1 MSRSGPAGEK
11 NRLWW
16 PDEPENIASRRGI
29 CKVIVLGIETSC
41 DETAAAVY
49 DSARGLRSHCL
60 YSQVAI
66 HAPFGGVVPELASR
80 DHIRKLLP
88 LIDRALVE
96 AGVTPADL
104 AGVAYTA
111 GPGLVG
117 ALLVG
122 ATVGVGLAVGW
133 GLPAVPVHHMEAHL
147 LAALLEDDPP
157 AFPFVALLVSG
168 GHTLLIEVAGIG
180 RYRILGETLDDA
192 AGEAFDKGAK
202 LLGLPYPGGPHL
214 ALLAERGQPGQ
225 YRFPRPMLKS
235 PDLNFS
241 FSGLKTALAVRVR
254 DLEAGGQFADAGT
267 ADRTRADLAASY
279 QQAIID
285 TLAGKSLR
293 ALAATG
299 HRRLVVAGGVG
310 ANRALREQLRG
321 ELLRLGGTVY
331 YPRTEFCTDNGA
343 MIAFTGCQRLALAP
357 AAYTSVRV
365 EARPRWPLE
374 ELTEP

>member
-1 MSRSGPAGEK
+1 
-11 NRLWW
+11 
-16 PDEPENIASRRGI
+16 
-29 CKVIVLGIETSC
+29 
-41 DETAAAVY
+41 
-49 DSARGLRSHCL
+49 
-60 YSQVAI
+60 
-66 HAPFGGVVPELASR
+66 VVPELASR

-88 LIDRALVE
+88 LIDRALAE
-96 AGVTPADL
+96 AAVTPADL
-104 AGVAYTA
+104 SGVAYTA

-133 GLPAVPVHHMEAHL
+133 GVPAVPVHHLEAHL

-214 ALLAERGQPGQ
+214 AELALRGRPDQ

-235 PDLNFS
+235 PELDFS

-254 DLEAGGQFADAGT
+254 DLKASGQFADAGT

-279 QQAIID
+279 QQAIVD
-285 TLAGKSLR
+285 TLMGKSLR
-293 ALAATG
+293 ALDATG

-310 ANRALREQLRG
+310 ANRALREQLRA
-321 ELLRLGGTVY
+321 ELSRRGGTVY

-343 MIAFTGCQRLALAP
+343 MIAFTGCQRLALEP
-357 AAYTSVRV
+357 AAYSSIRV

>member
-1 MSRSGPAGEK
+1 MR
-11 NRLWW
+11 
-16 PDEPENIASRRGI
+16 
-29 CKVIVLGIETSC
+29 VLGIESSC
-41 DETAAAVY
+41 DETAAAVVTE
-49 DSARGLRSHCL
+49 DGEVLTDVVA
-60 YSQVAI
+60 SQIAM
-66 HAPFGGVVPELASR
+66 HGPYGGIVPELASR
-80 DHIRKLLP
+80 AHMQAIIPVIREAVAGLEGGLDA
-88 LIDRALVE
+88 IDAI
-96 AGVTPADL
+96 AVTE
-104 AGVAYTA
+104 

-117 ALLVG
+117 SLLVG
-122 ATVGVGLAVGW
+122 VQVAKALAWSLGKPLVGVN
-133 GLPAVPVHHMEAHL
+133 HL
-147 LAALLEDDPP
+147 DGHLAAVYLRRSGRDEPVEVPEL
-157 AFPFVALLVSG
+157 PFVGLLVSG
-168 GHTLLIEVAGIG
+168 GHTALYRVDSFADIELLAQT
-180 RYRILGETLDDA
+180 RDDA

-214 ALLAERGQPGQ
+214 AVLAEKGQPGR

-254 DLEAGGQFADAGT
+254 DLEADGQLADAGT

-285 TLAGKSLR
+285 TLVGKSLR

-310 ANRALREQLRG
+310 ANRSLREHFRA

-343 MIAFTGCQRLALAP
+343 MIAFTGCQRLSRAP
-357 AAYTSVRV
+357 AAYTSIRV

>member
-1 MSRSGPAGEK
+1 M
-11 NRLWW
+11 
-16 PDEPENIASRRGI
+16 
-29 CKVIVLGIETSC
+29 IVLGIETSC

-49 DSARGLRSHCL
+49 DTARGLLSHCL
-60 YSQVAI
+60 YSQVAT

-80 DHIRKLLP
+80 DHIRKLIP
-88 LIDRALVE
+88 LVE
-96 AGVTPADL
+96 SALASARVTPTDL

-111 GPGLVG
+111 GPGLQG

-147 LAALLEDDPP
+147 LAALLEDEQP

-168 GHTLLIEVAGIG
+168 GHTLLVEVAGLG

-202 LLGLPYPGGPHL
+202 LLGLPYPGGPEL
-214 ALLAERGQPGQ
+214 ARLAERGRVGQ
-225 YRFPRPMLKS
+225 YRFPRPMLKA
-235 PDLNFS
+235 PGLDFS
-241 FSGLKTALAVRVR
+241 FSGLKTALVLRVR
-254 DLEAGGQFADAGT
+254 ELEARGPIGEAL
-267 ADRTRADLAASY
+267 RADLAADY
-279 QQAIID
+279 QQAIVD
-285 TLAGKSLR
+285 TLVGKSVR
-293 ALAATG
+293 ALDATG

-310 ANRALREQLRG
+310 ANRSLREQLRA
-321 ELLRLGGTVY
+321 ELSRTGATVY

-343 MIAFTGCQRLALAP
+343 MIAYTGCQRLALSP
-357 AAYTSVRV
+357 GAYSSVRV

-374 ELTEP
+374 ELTGT

>member
-1 MSRSGPAGEK
+1 M
-11 NRLWW
+11 
-16 PDEPENIASRRGI
+16 
-29 CKVIVLGIETSC
+29 IVLGIETSC

-49 DSARGLRSHCL
+49 DTARGLLSHCL
-60 YSQVAI
+60 YSQVTT

-88 LIDRALVE
+88 LIDEALASAAV
-96 AGVTPADL
+96 VPSDL

-147 LAALLEDDPP
+147 LAALLEDEQP
-157 AFPFVALLVSG
+157 AFPFIALLVSG
-168 GHTLLIEVAGIG
+168 GHTLLVEVAGLG

-202 LLGLPYPGGPHL
+202 LLGLPYPGGPEL
-214 ALLAERGQPGQ
+214 ARLAALGRVGQ
-225 YRFPRPMLKS
+225 YRFPRPMLKV
-235 PDLNFS
+235 PGLDFS
-241 FSGLKTALAVRVR
+241 FSGLKTALALRVR
-254 DLEAGGQFADAGT
+254 DLEARGPLSEAL
-267 ADRTRADLAASY
+267 RADLAADY
-279 QQAIID
+279 QQAIVD
-285 TLAGKSLR
+285 TLVGKSVR
-293 ALAATG
+293 ALSVTG
-299 HRRLVVAGGVG
+299 HQRLVVAGGVG
-310 ANRALREQLRG
+310 ANRALREQLRA
-321 ELLRLGGTVY
+321 ELSRTGATVY

-357 AAYTSVRV
+357 GAYSSVRV

-374 ELTEP
+374 ELTGP

>member
-1 MSRSGPAGEK
+1 VSRSGSAGEK
-11 NRLWW
+11 NRLLW

-60 YSQVAI
+60 YSQVAT

-88 LIDRALVE
+88 LIDRSLAE
-96 AGVTPADL
+96 AGVIPADL
-104 AGVAYTA
+104 DGVAYTA

-133 GLPAVPVHHMEAHL
+133 RVPAVPVHHMEAHL
-147 LAALLEDDPP
+147 LAVLLEDDPP
-157 AFPFVALLVSG
+157 GFPFVALLVSG
-168 GHTLLIEVAGIG
+168 GHTLLIEVAGLG
-180 RYRILGETLDDA
+180 RYRTLGETLDDA

-214 ALLAERGQPGQ
+214 ARLAERGQRDRYP
-225 YRFPRPMLKS
+225 FPRPMLKS
-235 PDLNFS
+235 PGLDFS

-254 DLEAGGQFADAGT
+254 DLESAGLFRDAAT
-267 ADRTRADLAASY
+267 AHRTRADLAASY

-285 TLAGKSLR
+285 TLVGKTVR
-293 ALAATG
+293 AMAATG
-299 HRRLVVAGGVG
+299 QQRLVIAGGVG
-310 ANRALREQLRG
+310 ANRALREQFRT
-321 ELLRLGGTVY
+321 ELSSLGAAVY

-343 MIAFTGCQRLALAP
+343 MIAFAGCQRLAVKP

>member
-1 MSRSGPAGEK
+1 M
-11 NRLWW
+11 
-16 PDEPENIASRRGI
+16 
-29 CKVIVLGIETSC
+29 IVLGIETSC

-49 DSARGLRSHCL
+49 DTARGLRSHCL
-60 YSQVAI
+60 YSQVAT

-88 LIDRALVE
+88 LVSLALRE
-96 AGVTPADL
+96 AGVVPGDL

-133 GLPAVPVHHMEAHL
+133 GVPAVPVHHMEAHL
-147 LAALLEDDPP
+147 LAALLEEDQPE
-157 AFPFVALLVSG
+157 FPFVALLVSG
-168 GHTLLIEVAGIG
+168 GHSLLVEVAGLG

-192 AGEAFDKGAK
+192 AGEAFDKVAK
-202 LLGLPYPGGPHL
+202 LLGLPYPGGPML
-214 ALLAERGQPGQ
+214 ARLAEQGRTGQ
-225 YRFPRPMLKS
+225 YRFPRPMLKA
-235 PDLNFS
+235 PGLDFS
-241 FSGLKTALAVRVR
+241 FSGLKTALAIKVRE
-254 DLEAGGQFADAGT
+254 LTAAGGLNDAV
-267 ADRTRADLAASY
+267 RPDLAADY
-279 QQAIID
+279 QQAIVD
-285 TLAGKSLR
+285 TLVGKSLR
-293 ALAATG
+293 ALEATG

-310 ANRALREQLRG
+310 ANRVLREQLRA
-321 ELLRLGGTVY
+321 ELSRIGGTVY

-343 MIAFTGCQRLALAP
+343 MIAFAGCQRLVLAP
-357 AAYTSVRV
+357 DAYSSVRV

>member
-1 MSRSGPAGEK
+1 M
-11 NRLWW
+11 
-16 PDEPENIASRRGI
+16 
-29 CKVIVLGIETSC
+29 IVLGIETSC

-49 DSARGLRSHCL
+49 DSALGLRSHCL
-60 YSQVAI
+60 FSQVAT

-88 LIDRALVE
+88 LVDTSLRM

-133 GLPAVPVHHMEAHL
+133 GVPAVPVHHMEAHL
-147 LAALLEDDPP
+147 LAALLEDNPP

-168 GHTLLIEVAGIG
+168 GHSMLVEVAGLG

-202 LLGLPYPGGPHL
+202 LLGLPYPGGPQL
-214 ALLAERGQPGQ
+214 ATLAERGRVGQ
-225 YRFPRPMLKS
+225 FRFPRPMLKA
-235 PDLNFS
+235 PGLDFS
-241 FSGLKTALAVRVR
+241 FSGLKTALALRVR
-254 DLEAGGQFADAGT
+254 EVAAAGGLEET
-267 ADRTRADLAASY
+267 TRADLAADY
-279 QQAIID
+279 QQAIVDCLI
-285 TLAGKSLR
+285 GKSVR
-293 ALAATG
+293 ALESTG
-299 HRRLVVAGGVG
+299 HQRLVVAGGVG
-310 ANRALREQLRG
+310 ANRVLREQLRAQ
-321 ELLRLGGTVY
+321 LSLRGCAAY
-331 YPRTEFCTDNGA
+331 FPRTEFCTDNGA
-343 MIAFTGCQRLALAP
+343 MIAFTGCLRLAAAP
-357 AAYTSVRV
+357 DAYNSVRV

-374 ELTEP
+374 ELAEY

>member
-1 MSRSGPAGEK
+1 
-11 NRLWW
+11 
-16 PDEPENIASRRGI
+16 
-29 CKVIVLGIETSC
+29 VIVLGIETSC

-49 DSARGLRSHCL
+49 DTARGLRSHCL
-60 YSQVAI
+60 FSQVAT

-88 LIDRALVE
+88 LIDTALSR
-96 AGVTPADL
+96 AGVTPGDL
-104 AGVAYTA
+104 SGVAYTA

-122 ATVGVGLAVGW
+122 ATVGVSLAVGW

-147 LAALLEDDPP
+147 LAALLEDEQPE
-157 AFPFVALLVSG
+157 FPFVALLVSG
-168 GHTLLIEVAGIG
+168 GHSLLVEVAGLG

-202 LLGLPYPGGPHL
+202 LLGLPYPGGPAL
-214 ALLAERGQPGQ
+214 ARLAESGRVGRF
-225 YRFPRPMLKS
+225 RFPRPMLKA
-235 PDLNFS
+235 PGLDFS
-241 FSGLKTALAVRVR
+241 FSGLKTALAIKVRE
-254 DLEAGGQFADAGT
+254 LEARGT
-267 ADRTRADLAASY
+267 IGDDLRADLAADY
-279 QQAIID
+279 QQAIVD
-285 TLAGKSLR
+285 TLVGKSVR

-299 HRRLVVAGGVG
+299 LRRLVVAGGVG
-310 ANRALREQLRG
+310 ANRALREQLRA
-321 ELLRLGGTVY
+321 ELSQGGGTVY

-357 AAYTSVRV
+357 NAYSSVRV

-374 ELTEP
+374 ELTGN

>member
-1 MSRSGPAGEK
+1 M
-11 NRLWW
+11 
-16 PDEPENIASRRGI
+16 
-29 CKVIVLGIETSC
+29 IVLGIETSC

-49 DSARGLRSHCL
+49 DTARGLRSHCL
-60 YSQVAI
+60 YSQVAT
-66 HAPFGGVVPELASR
+66 HAPYGGVVPELASR

-88 LIDRALVE
+88 LIDSAMAS
-96 AGVTPADL
+96 AGVAPTEL

-133 GLPAVPVHHMEAHL
+133 GLPAVPVHHTEAHL
-147 LAALLEDDPP
+147 LAVLLEDEQP

-168 GHTLLIEVAGIG
+168 GHTLLVEVEGLG
-180 RYRILGETLDDA
+180 LYRILGETLDDA

-202 LLGLPYPGGPHL
+202 LLGLPYPGGPEL
-214 ALLAERGQPGQ
+214 ARLAERGRVGQ
-225 YRFPRPMLKS
+225 YRFPRPMLKV
-235 PDLNFS
+235 PGLDFS
-241 FSGLKTALAVRVR
+241 FSGLKTALALRVR
-254 DLEAGGQFADAGT
+254 EFEARGLSVEAL
-267 ADRTRADLAASY
+267 RADLAADY
-279 QQAIID
+279 QQAIVD
-285 TLAGKSLR
+285 TLVGKSVR
-293 ALAATG
+293 ALDATG

-310 ANRALREQLRG
+310 ANRALREQLRA
-321 ELLRLGGTVY
+321 ELSRTGATVY

-357 AAYTSVRV
+357 AAYSSVRV

-374 ELTEP
+374 ELTGL